1 MTQMELALIMALLI
15 VAVVFAMLVV
25 IILAVRAIK
34 DKSLL
39 ELSRVYFPVAVIA
52 IAVMNIVRVGELM
65 HGDDLPPYFMIRVVV
80 VVTLVVSIARFAFVF
95 FDYRGVSDKTGKWH

>member
-15 VAVVFAMLVV
+15 VAVIFAVFVV

-52 IAVMNIVRVGELM
+52 IAVMNIVQVSELM
-65 HGDDLPPYFMIRVVV
+65 HGDDLEPYFTITVVAG
-80 VVTLVVSIARFAFVF
+80 VTIVVSIARFVFVF
-95 FDYRGVSDKTGKWH
+95 FDYRDVADKTGKWH